1 MSLDD
6 IGHGV
11 SVHEALDL
19 IGELTFERSHY
30 AAAVVGWSRP
40 ASMADLH
47 LQLLAVAAAGAGSL
61 PWPWQ
66 GTGQAEP
73 PATPEERAEA
83 EALLQKYSA
92 IRDN

>member
-1 MSLDD
+1 MADL
-6 IGHGV
+6 GRTV
-11 SVHEALDL
+11 PVREALDL
-19 IGELTFERSHY
+19 IGELQHERSHF
-30 AAAVVGWSRP
+30 AAAAAGWSRP
-40 ASMADLH
+40 ASTTDLH
-47 LQLLAVAAAGAGSL
+47 LQLLTTAAGAKL

-66 GTGQAEP
+66 GTGQAEA

>member
-1 MSLDD
+1 
-6 IGHGV
+6 V
-11 SVHEALDL
+11 SVREALDL

-30 AAAVVGWSRP
+30 TAAVAGWSRA

-61 PWPWQ
+61 SWPWQ
-66 GTGQAEP
+66 GTGTEA

>member
-1 MSLDD
+1 M
-6 IGHGV
+6 

-30 AAAVVGWSRP
+30 AAAAAGWSRA

-66 GTGQAEP
+66 GTGIEA

>member
-1 MSLDD
+1 MA
-6 IGHGV
+6 
-11 SVHEALDL
+11 VHEALDL

-30 AAAVVGWSRP
+30 TAAVAGWSRP
-40 ASMADLH
+40 ASTTDLH
-47 LQLLAVAAAGAGSL
+47 LQLLTTAAGAKL
-61 PWPWQ
+61 PWPWE
-66 GTGQAEP
+66 GTGIEA

>member
-1 MSLDD
+1 MA
-6 IGHGV
+6 V
-11 SVHEALDL
+11 REALDL

-30 AAAVVGWSRP
+30 TAAVAGWSRA

-47 LQLLAVAAAGAGSL
+47 LQLLTTAAGAKL
-61 PWPWQ
+61 PWPWE
-66 GTGQAEP
+66 GSGDEA
-73 PATPEERAEA
+73 PATTEERAEA